1 MLVCSIICIIKE
13 GDDWKMKKGCN
24 LKMKETIY
32 RLRTSA
38 KMSQEDFA
46 GIFNVSRQLVQKWE
60 NGTAIP
66 ELSKL
71 IEISKHFDISLDSLV
86 LSVDD
91 CSVRKQINTQ
101 THFLSNFCYLF
112 ANIASFCSL
121 LCFCFIKRFP

>member
-1 MLVCSIICIIKE
+1 MSIK
-13 GDDWKMKKGCN
+13 D
-24 LKMKETIY
+24 TIY
-32 RLRTSA
+32 KLRTSSNF
-38 KMSQEDFA
+38 SQEQFA
-46 GIFNVSRQLVQKWE
+46 NLFKVSRQSVQKWE